1 MLKIWASLYI
11 KEKSVRHLTVTS
23 NHQDMDAA
31 LLDCLQQI
39 CHAFDIEM
47 PMWHTKHTKQL
58 ASFHKATFKKDDFVD
73 KFAYDRLGI
82 EILEAP

>member
-1 MLKIWASLYI
+1 LLTIWASLYI
-11 KEKSVRHLTVTS
+11 KEKNKQHLTVTS
-23 NHQDMDAA
+23 GREDMDGA

-58 ASFHKATFKKDDFVD
+58 ASFRKATFKKDDFID
-73 KFAYDRLGI
+73 KFPYDHLTI
-82 EILEAP
+82 QILDAK